1 MDNRNLFTHKKLPD
15 SIENLLNRELPTCLS
30 QPAHHYNRECPVQ
43 RSVQPSFHEFH
54 EIRTRFARDS
64 HEIQKTTRS
73 RFSRNLQL
81 QSDENITCT
90 ISQHTKQHH
99 LLSGRF
105 KAADRTV
112 ELIFAGHRLVLNLEY
127 DITALQT
134 LALRPAPLIHLA
146 DDDSLN
152 TRVEIQLT
160 SDRIIQIHH
169 SEAQLLAKLITAIFR
184 NCLRQLL
191 FNRLLLKHQ
200 CYRLTL
206 IISEHFK
213 LYFSPGIRRSDRKTE
228 LIPVTDRSTIQAE

>member
-1 MDNRNLFTHKKLPD
+1 MHNRNLFTHKKLLD
-15 SIENLLNRELPTCLS
+15 YRYNLMNREHPNCQS
-30 QPAHHYNRECPVQ
+30 QPAQHYNRECPVQ

-64 HEIQKTTRS
+64 HEIQKTTRL

-152 TRVEIQLT
+152 TRVEIQLRSEEHT
-160 SDRIIQIHH
+160 S
-169 SEAQLLAKLITAIFR
+169 
-184 NCLRQLL
+184 
-191 FNRLLLKHQ
+191 
-200 CYRLTL
+200 
-206 IISEHFK
+206 
-213 LYFSPGIRRSDRKTE
+213 E
-228 LIPVTDRSTIQAE
+228 LQSRGQ